1 MFAQPEENKRQ
12 KEMRGTSIITLS
24 EIIMV
29 LMVMIDYDGGDG
41 NDVDDFDVLHVQTNI
56 MYDSSSIICQR

>member
-24 EIIMV
+24 EK
-29 LMVMIDYDGGDG
+29 DHGGDGHDNHDHDGGGGGG
-41 NDVDDFDVLHVQTNI
+41 NDVDDFDVLHIQTNI
-56 MYDSSSIICQR
+56 M